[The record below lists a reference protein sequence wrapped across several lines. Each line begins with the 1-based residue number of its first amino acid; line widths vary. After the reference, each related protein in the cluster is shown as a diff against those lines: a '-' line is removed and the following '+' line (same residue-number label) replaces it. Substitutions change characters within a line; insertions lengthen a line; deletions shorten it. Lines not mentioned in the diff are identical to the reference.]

1 MKRILIPFFFLF
13 SLASCP
19 PIPTPTPANATCAS
33 VCANMTK
40 LACPSAKPTAKG
52 ATCEQVC
59 TNFQN
64 SGIAKMDLTCRA
76 GALSC
81 AAADACE
88 AGK

>member
-1 MKRILIPFFFLF
+1 MKHFLVSILFAF

-19 PIPTPTPANATCAS
+19 PVPTPAPGVATCAA
-33 VCANMTK
+33 VCANMTA
-40 LACPSAKPTAKG
+40 LNCPSAKPTAKG

-64 SGIAKMDLTCRA
+64 SGITKLNLGCRA
-76 GALSC
+76 SAVSC

-88 AGK
+88 LGK

>member
-1 MKRILIPFFFLF
+1 MKRWLLPFIFAFWT
-13 SLASCP
+13 SACP
-19 PIPTPTPANATCAS
+19 PTPTPPNPSATCAT
-33 VCANMTK
+33 VCANMVK

-64 SGIAKMDLTCRA
+64 SGIAKMDLACRTA
-76 GALSC
+76 AASC